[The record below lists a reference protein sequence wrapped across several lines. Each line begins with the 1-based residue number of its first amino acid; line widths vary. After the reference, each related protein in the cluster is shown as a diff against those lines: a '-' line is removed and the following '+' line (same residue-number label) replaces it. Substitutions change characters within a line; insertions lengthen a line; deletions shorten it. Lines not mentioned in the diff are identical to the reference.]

1 VKALLRIFADQI
13 QKQMKNKQGIL
24 ISFIVLILIAALYR
38 IMPRPWGFAPQ
49 VAMALFGGAVI
60 ADKRVAF
67 ALPIL
72 SMFIS
77 DLIYQVLYNYGGGE
91 IPGFYEG
98 QVTNYILFAL
108 LTVLGFALRDL
119 KVWKIASATI
129 VAPVL
134 FFLASN
140 FFVWQSGGGFKR
152 PHTFAGLIQCYNDA
166 LPFFRGS
173 LMGTAFFSVLLFGGY
188 FLVRKY
194 RLFSATTQEFGV

>member
-1 VKALLRIFADQI
+1 
-13 QKQMKNKQGIL
+13 MKNKQGIL

-49 VAMALFGGAVI
+49 IAMALFGGAVI
-60 ADKRVAF
+60 SDKRLAF

-77 DLIYQVLYNYGGGE
+77 DLIYHLLYTYGNGVT
-91 IPGFYEG
+91 PGFYEG
-98 QVTNYILFAL
+98 QLTNYILFAL
-108 LTVLGFALRDL
+108 LTVLGFVLRDL
-119 KVWKIASATI
+119 KVWKLAAASV

-140 FFVWQSGGGFKR
+140 FFVWQAGSGLKR
-152 PHTFAGLIQCYNDA
+152 PHTFSGLIQCYNDA

-173 LMGTAFFSVLLFGGY
+173 FMGTLFFSVILFGGY
-188 FLVRKY
+188 FLVKK
-194 RLFSATTQEFGV
+194 FKPFAQESHA